1 MSIYGE
7 PKNGDFARY
16 VEELSRRGA
25 ASSAP
30 SPGEMPRRRA
40 RQDPDAARAVAGS
53 PMPGTAPSAA
63 GMPAAEA
70 PTLAQQ
76 ASLRQSSSRQ
86 AFLGFVAICLAVWNL
101 AAYLAHEHQSPARFV
116 IPALVGFW
124 LFRGAARKR
133 ARSRGAARLLPPL
146 NLPPKP

>member
-16 VEELSRRGA
+16 VEELSRRGLE
-25 ASSAP
+25 SPAP

-40 RQDPDAARAVAGS
+40 RQNPDAAPVVVAP
-53 PMPGTAPSAA
+53 PMPGTVPSAA
-63 GMPAAEA
+63 GGPTTQA

-133 ARSRGAARLLPPL
+133 ARSRAAARILPPL